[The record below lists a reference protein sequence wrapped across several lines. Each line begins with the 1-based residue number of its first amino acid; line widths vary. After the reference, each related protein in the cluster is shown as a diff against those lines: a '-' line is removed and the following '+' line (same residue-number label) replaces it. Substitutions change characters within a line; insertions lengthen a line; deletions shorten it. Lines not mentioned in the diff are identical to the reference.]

1 MYITFLKR
9 EKVMYITNFSI
20 SNDKI
25 VDYRI
30 QNKVNLQSNRRCRNN
45 NMKGR
50 KEKKNE
56 NWSIWKL
63 SSEV

>member
-50 KEKKNE
+50 KEKKKTKIGVYGN
-56 NWSIWKL
+56 
-63 SSEV
+63 